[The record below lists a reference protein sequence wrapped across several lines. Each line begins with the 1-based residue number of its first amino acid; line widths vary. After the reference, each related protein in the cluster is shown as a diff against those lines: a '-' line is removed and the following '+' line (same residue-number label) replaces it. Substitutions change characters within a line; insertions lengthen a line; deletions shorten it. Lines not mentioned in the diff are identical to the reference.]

1 MPLEFTRR
9 QLLAGMGAGL
19 LSPQMALGFGAASR
33 FHVAEID
40 LGPHSLHR
48 PQAWK
53 RMLHEIIQATS
64 VEADP
69 KVVRVKPSDPDL
81 FEHPFAVLV
90 GRKALPTIE
99 DEAVHQLRRFLAYGG
114 TLVIDDASGS
124 GKGAFAD
131 SVRALSRR
139 IFPTRPLSPLPG
151 DHAIFRSFFLLDRP
165 MGRTQGNGTLEGVQ
179 VGPTAP
185 LIFCPCDLSGALDRS
200 EDGRNTT
207 PLAGGEMQRRE
218 AVKLSINLALYS
230 LTSNYKHDIAHEV
243 ELMREG
249 RIE

>member
-1 MPLEFTRR
+1 MPPDFSRR
-9 QLLAGMGAGL
+9 QLLGLGAGL
-19 LSPQMALGFGAASR
+19 LCPPVALGFGPASR
-33 FHVAEID
+33 FHVAELD
-40 LGPHSLHR
+40 LGSHSIHR

-64 VEADP
+64 IEADP
-69 KVVRVKPSDPDL
+69 RVARVKPSDPGL

-90 GRKALPTIE
+90 GRKAMPRFE
-99 DEAVHQLRRFLAYGG
+99 DDAVHQLRRYLAYGG
-114 TLVIDDASGS
+114 TLFIDDASGS
-124 GKGAFAD
+124 GKGGFAE
-131 SVRALSRR
+131 SARALSRR

-151 DHAIFRSFFLLDRP
+151 DHAIYRSFFLLERP
-165 MGRTQGNGTLEGVQ
+165 IGRTQGNGTLEGVQ

>member
-1 MPLEFTRR
+1 MPPDFTRR
-9 QLLAGMGAGL
+9 QLLGLSAGL
-19 LSPQMALGFGAASR
+19 LCPQIALGFGSASR

-40 LGPHSLHR
+40 LGANSVHR

-64 VEADP
+64 IEADP
-69 KVVRVKPSDPDL
+69 RVVRVRPSDPDL

-90 GRKALPTIE
+90 GRKAFPALE
-99 DEAVHQLRRFLAYGG
+99 DEAVHQLRRYLAYGG
-114 TLVIDDASGS
+114 TLFIDDASGS
-124 GKGAFAD
+124 GKGGFAE
-131 SVRALSRR
+131 SARALSRR

-151 DHAIFRSFFLLDRP
+151 DHAIYRSFFLLDRP
-165 MGRTQGNGTLEGVQ
+165 VGRTQGNGTLEGVQ

-200 EDGRNTT
+200 VDGRNTT

-230 LTSNYKHDIAHEV
+230 LTPNYKHDIAHEV

>member
-1 MPLEFTRR
+1 MSPDLTRR
-9 QLLAGMGAGL
+9 ELLAAALAGALVPG
-19 LSPQMALGFGAASR
+19 SAMGFGSAGR

-40 LGPHSLHR
+40 LGEFSLHR

-64 VEADP
+64 IEADP
-69 KVVRVKPSDPDL
+69 RVVRVKPSDTNL

-90 GRKALPTIE
+90 GRHALPPLPESAI
-99 DEAVHQLRRFLAYGG
+99 HQLRRYLAYGG
-114 TLVIDDASGS
+114 TLIVDDASGS
-124 GKGAFAD
+124 GKGPFAA
-131 SVRALSRR
+131 SIRSLARQ

-151 DHAIFRSFFLLDRP
+151 DHAVYRSFFLLDRP
-165 MGRTQGNGTLEGVQ
+165 VGRTQGNGTLEGVQ

-185 LIFCPCDLSGALDRS
+185 LIFCPCDLSGALDRT
-200 EDGRNTT
+200 EDGRSTT
-207 PLAGGEMQRRE
+207 ALSGGEMQRRE

>member
-1 MPLEFTRR
+1 MPPDFTRR
-9 QLLAGMGAGL
+9 QLLSLSAGL
-19 LSPQMALGFGAASR
+19 LWPSVSLGFGSASR
-33 FHVAEID
+33 FHVAELD
-40 LGPHSLHR
+40 LGAHSLHR

-64 VEADP
+64 IEADP
-69 KVVRVKPSDPDL
+69 RVVRVKPSDPVL

-90 GRKALPTIE
+90 GRKALPPLQ

-114 TLVIDDASGS
+114 TLFIDDASGS
-124 GKGAFAD
+124 GKGGFAE
-131 SVRALSRR
+131 SARALSRR

-151 DHAIFRSFFLLDRP
+151 DHAIYRSFFLLDRP
-165 MGRTQGNGTLEGVQ
+165 VGRTQGNGTLEGVQ

-200 EDGRNTT
+200 VDGRDTT